1 MASAVYWLWL
11 SALKGIGVRTKYR
24 LLEHLGSPE
33 AVFFAEERSYRTLEL
48 TEREKKALDDKN
60 LRTAKAIEKA
70 CRESRIR
77 ILPFGD
83 EEYPERLRA
92 ISAPPMVL
100 YVKGNLPDTDEEP
113 SIAIVGTRKLTPY
126 GKRITEKMAYEL
138 SVAGITVVT
147 GLAEGI
153 DSAAAQAALDAGG
166 KVIGVLGTGVD
177 IVYPAWNKKLFSE
190 TELHGALVSEYPPGT
205 RPSRSS
211 FPERNRIISALSH
224 AVLITEA
231 PERSGALITASH
243 ALEQGKEI
251 FAVPGNI
258 DAPSAQGT
266 NGLIKDGA
274 IPATDTLDILREYSA
289 VFPDK
294 IDIRTFVKMPEE
306 KQKEE
311 KQPAAAAE
319 KPEEPEAPTLVVQL
333 EKLSE
338 DELKVISA
346 MGAEPVHTDELTS
359 KTGMP
364 ASRVIGAATL
374 LQIKGY
380 IGQLPGGRFKLI
392 ATFKK

>member
-1 MASAVYWLWL
+1 MASVVYWLWL
-11 SALKGIGVRTKYR
+11 SAIKGVSVRTKYR
-24 LLEHLGSPE
+24 LLEHMGSPE
-33 AVFFAEERSYRTLEL
+33 AVFFAEERAFRDLEL
-48 TEREKKALDDKN
+48 SEREKKALDDKN

-70 CRESRIR
+70 CREGKIR
-77 ILPFGD
+77 VLPFGD
-83 EEYPERLRA
+83 EEYPNCLRA

-100 YVKGNLPDTDEEP
+100 YVKGNLPDMDEEP

-126 GKRITEKMAYEL
+126 GRRITEKLAYEL
-138 SVAGITVVT
+138 AGAGITVVT

-153 DSAAAQAALDAGG
+153 DSAAAQAAINAGG
-166 KVIGVLGTGVD
+166 KVIGVLGSGVD
-177 IVYPAWNKKLFSE
+177 IVYPAWNRKLFSE

-266 NGLIKDGA
+266 NSLIKDGA
-274 IPATDTLDILREYSA
+274 LPATDTMDILREYSA
-289 VFPDK
+289 VYPDK
-294 IDIRTFVKMPEE
+294 IDIRTFVKMPEA
-306 KQKEE
+306 QKEE
-311 KQPAAAAE
+311 TSQTVPRAAE
-319 KPEEPEAPTLVVQL
+319 AAQEPPWLEVQL
-333 EKLSE
+333 EELSE
-338 DELKVISA
+338 DELKVVSA
-346 MGAEPVHTDELTS
+346 MGAESVHTDELTS
-359 KTGMP
+359 STGLP
-364 ASRVIGAATL
+364 ANRVIAAATL
-374 LQIKGY
+374 LQIRGY
-380 IGQLPGGRFKLI
+380 ISQLPGGRFKLI

>member
-1 MASAVYWLWL
+1 MASVVYWLWL
-11 SALKGIGVRTKYR
+11 SAIKGVSVRTKYR

-33 AVFFAEERSYRTLEL
+33 AIFFAEERAFRKLEL
-48 TEREKKALDDKN
+48 SEREKKALDDKN

-70 CRESRIR
+70 CREGRIR

-83 EEYPERLRA
+83 EEYPNCLRS

-100 YVKGNLPDTDEEP
+100 YVKGKLPDMDEEP

-126 GKRITEKMAYEL
+126 GRRITEKLAYEL
-138 SVAGITVVT
+138 AGAGITVVT

-153 DSAAAQAALDAGG
+153 DSAAAQAALNAGG
-166 KVIGVLGTGVD
+166 KVIGVLGSGVD

-211 FPERNRIISALSH
+211 FPERNRIISALAH

-231 PERSGALITASH
+231 PEKSGALITATH

-274 IPATDTLDILREYSA
+274 IPATDTMDILREYSA
-289 VFPDK
+289 VYPDK
-294 IDIRTFVKMPEE
+294 IDIRTFVKKPET
-306 KQKEE
+306 QKEE
-311 KQPAAAAE
+311 ASQAVT
-319 KPEEPEAPTLVVQL
+319 PEAEAAQEPPWLEVQL
-333 EKLSE
+333 EQLSE
-338 DELKVISA
+338 DELKVVSA
-346 MGAEPVHTDELTS
+346 MGAESVHTDELTS
-359 KTGMP
+359 STGLP
-364 ASRVIGAATL
+364 ANRVIAAATL
-374 LQIKGY
+374 LQIRGY
-380 IGQLPGGRFKLI
+380 ISQLPGGRFKLI